1 VNCKNIGLTFAQCEY
16 TKEDAKANVDR
27 ELEGKLDGYVIAQE
41 HHKDGGLHLHLY
53 LKFKEKV
60 DYRKADCLDWIV
72 AGTQHANIQTLRYP
86 KKWITYLRK
95 SDESPVIEGDVA
107 EDLTWNEI
115 MNATTREDCFN
126 KLLEVRPRDA
136 ALNADRVLRGWQLNK
151 QINKKRK
158 YERKE
163 PPKNCV
169 LFGLSGV
176 GKSYAAEGY
185 AIENDM
191 SMYKINM
198 QQLKEG
204 WYTGWGQED
213 IMWLDDFRHEC
224 MKPHEFLNLLDGL
237 EEVPIKGGSTPF
249 KAQVLLIT
257 SPDHPINWW
266 PKWQKKDKNNTTQL
280 LRRLQSIVHC
290 RKEGEDYIKE
300 ILNDWTETA
309 DLFKNIEE
317 EVVRVGFDRVV

>member
-1 VNCKNIGLTFAQCEY
+1 M
-16 TKEDAKANVDR
+16 
-27 ELEGKLDGYVIAQE
+27 
-41 HHKDGGLHLHLY
+41 Y
-53 LKFKEKV
+53 LKFKDNK
-60 DYRKADCLDWIV
+60 DITDPNHFDWIV

-86 KKWITYLRK
+86 KKWINYLRK
-95 SDESPVIEGDVA
+95 SDETPIIEGDIA

-158 YERKE
+158 YERKQ

-198 QQLKEG
+198 QQLKQG

-237 EEVPIKGGSTPF
+237 DEIPIKGGSTPF

-309 DLFKNIEE
+309 DLFKNTEE